1 MNAPEF
7 SGVVESFRPLLWAL
21 AVVIIILAVVCGAKQ
36 LLAATLPKKDSGT
49 EPFSG

>member
-21 AVVIIILAVVCGAKQ
+21 AIVIIIAAAVWGAKQ
-36 LLAATLPKKDSGT
+36 VLPATVPKRENGARPYS
-49 EPFSG
+49 E

>member
-21 AVVIIILAVVCGAKQ
+21 AIVIIIAAVVWGSSRV
-36 LLAATLPKKDSGT
+36 LPRLP
-49 EPFSG
+49 EQPEN

>member
-21 AVVIIILAVVCGAKQ
+21 AVVIIIAAVVCGAKQ
-36 LLAATLPKKDSGT
+36 LLSALPPRREGGDQ
-49 EPFSG
+49 PL

>member
-21 AVVIIILAVVCGAKQ
+21 AIVIIIAAVVWGAGRV
-36 LLAATLPKKDSGT
+36 LPPLP
-49 EPFSG
+49 EQRQN